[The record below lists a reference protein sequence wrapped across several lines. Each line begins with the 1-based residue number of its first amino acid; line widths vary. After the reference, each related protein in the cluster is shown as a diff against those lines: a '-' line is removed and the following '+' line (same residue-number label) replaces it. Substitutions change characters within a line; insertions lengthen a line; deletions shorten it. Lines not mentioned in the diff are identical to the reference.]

1 MRLLQEYGSTPRVI
15 SDVLLIWNLQD
26 YSPMTIQQ
34 ILPLTLVGYAA
45 STVVSHI
52 DPISGH
58 HLAMPILYTATAVQ
72 GMGALLGLIVSS
84 PCLCY

>member
-1 MRLLQEYGSTPRVI
+1 MA
-15 SDVLLIWNLQD
+15 
-26 YSPMTIQQ
+26 IQQ

-52 DPISGH
+52 DPIRGH

-72 GMGALLGLIVSS
+72 GMGALLGLIVRFSG
-84 PCLCY
+84 LCYSLMS